1 MHNLYSEEP
10 DHQGLEA
17 QEIEEWTPEEVID
30 FIDIWAEDRKK
41 AKRTRVIC
49 RDKDAWVAVDNST
62 GNCWVAVDNSTG
74 NCWVGYFVSKKD
86 AIDWLNGK
94 ELEN

>member
-10 DHQGLEA
+10 DHQGLET
-17 QEIEEWTPEEVID
+17 QEIEEWTPEEVSD

-41 AKRTRVIC
+41 AKRTRVLC

-62 GNCWVAVDNSTG
+62 GDCWVED
-74 NCWVGYFVSKKD
+74 FVSKKD

>member
-10 DHQGLEA
+10 DHQGLET
-17 QEIEEWTPEEVID
+17 QEIEEWTPEEVSD

-41 AKRTRVIC
+41 AKKTRVLC
-49 RDKDAWVAVDNST
+49 RDKNAWVAVDNST
-62 GNCWVAVDNSTG
+62 GDCWVEN
-74 NCWVGYFVSKKD
+74 FVSKKD